1 MRKRLALLL
10 MLAGCDGRNAPTADL
25 DGGAKLEAAAV
36 AAGLVPDPER
46 ASLVGSW
53 ARDTDRI
60 CVVPN
65 GAGAARIGVL
75 IDYGDGNGC
84 AGSGSVTRSGDK
96 LELAIGGC
104 RLNAR
109 FDGERIIFPPSV
121 DAACE
126 RLCRGNATLA
136 ALSVEQ
142 VSQSAAEAATL
153 RTPSGRPLCAD

>member
-1 MRKRLALLL
+1 MRKMLALLL
-10 MLAGCDGRNAPTADL
+10 LLAGCDGRDARTADL
-25 DGGAKLEAAAV
+25 DGGTKLEAAAV

-53 ARDTDRI
+53 ARDTDRV
-60 CVVPN
+60 CVVPS
-65 GAGAARIGVL
+65 GTGAARIGVL

-84 AGSGSVTRSGDK
+84 AGSGSVTRSADK
-96 LELAIGGC
+96 LKIALGEC
-104 RLNAR
+104 RLDAR
-109 FDGERIIFPPSV
+109 FDGERIIFPPSI

-136 ALSVEQ
+136 ALSVDR

-153 RTPSGRPLCAD
+153 LTPSGRTLCSG